1 MSRPRFST
9 RNKGVRRIY
18 ADIKEMQDD
27 PSDQYHAMPL
37 DDNLFDW
44 HFTLR
49 GPEGTDFE
57 GGVYHGRIVLPSE
70 YPFKPPNIYFMN
82 RNGRFEINKK
92 ICLSFSAYHPEE
104 WRPAWGIRTILE
116 AIISFMPS
124 KSEGAI
130 GSLNWTKEERQKCAK
145 ASHSFSCP
153 TCGNIKALL
162 PPLKDK
168 KRAEGD
174 CEETGEKVSKY
185 ASQATELC
193 FVSEKEDSAKMRK
206 RRGGSSTEGEGE
218 DKKQEVEDENKEG
231 QKKRAARPGRNGRS
245 KGTRTGPEG
254 AKKPCEIGLTLIAT
268 ILIILIFGLIGRKM
282 FRSARFRTH

>member
-92 ICLSFSAYHPEE
+92 KPGE
-104 WRPAWGIRTILE
+104 R
-116 AIISFMPS
+116 AIKRSLCANMG
-124 KSEGAI
+124 KCV
-130 GSLNWTKEERQKCAK
+130 SLNDIESIQYCVSINTNQHKLRPFSPPAHIPRQCKFQT
-145 ASHSFSCP
+145 S
-153 TCGNIKALL
+153 
-162 PPLKDK
+162 
-168 KRAEGD
+168 
-174 CEETGEKVSKY
+174 
-185 ASQATELC
+185 
-193 FVSEKEDSAKMRK
+193 
-206 RRGGSSTEGEGE
+206 
-218 DKKQEVEDENKEG
+218 
-231 QKKRAARPGRNGRS
+231 
-245 KGTRTGPEG
+245 
-254 AKKPCEIGLTLIAT
+254 
-268 ILIILIFGLIGRKM
+268 
-282 FRSARFRTH
+282 